1 MAGELLNTEVNY
13 VRILKTLCHKY
24 KSGLEDETQRKFIEN
39 KSFQS
44 CLHIYLVNG
53 PILNHTESKLIFG
66 NIPELLKIHEN
77 LLKDIEIIID
87 ELTIGKNRSL
97 GNDANPIN
105 IVTRRSPKMFNKPD
119 LGKCFLKYTEA
130 EAFGKA
136 YSSYIQFMKQ
146 SKYEVDRMKGTGP
159 NFLAILLV
167 SFQLSLSFC

>member
-1 MAGELLNTEVNY
+1 MN
-13 VRILKTLCHKY
+13 
-24 KSGLEDETQRKFIEN
+24 
-39 KSFQS
+39 

-97 GNDANPIN
+97 GNHL
-105 IVTRRSPKMFNKPD
+105 IVNEHWENHKVYNKSG

-146 SKYEVDRMKGTGP
+146 SKYEVDRMKGTRS
-159 NFLAILLV
+159 NFQAILIGF
-167 SFQLSLSFC
+167 SYQFPPYLSSTKIWAV

>member
-1 MAGELLNTEVNY
+1 MLIN
-13 VRILKTLCHKY
+13 
-24 KSGLEDETQRKFIEN
+24 
-39 KSFQS
+39 

-97 GNDANPIN
+97 GNAANLIN
-105 IVTRRSPKMFNKPD
+105 IVTRRSPKMFNKPN

-146 SKYEVDRMKGTGP
+146 SKYEVDRMKGTGSK
-159 NFLAILLV
+159 FLPSDPILLV
-167 SFQLSLSFC
+167 SFHLSLFFLLIAFQQQNSDVLKFEP